1 MALNPRQMLGL
12 GNTRPS
18 MQYQQLNQAFQSD
31 PRRILGQTLMGQG
44 TSSAPVRTPL
54 EGLGRLSSA
63 LVGAYLQRKA
73 GDEAVSREDKA
84 RDALLAS
91 LPANAS
97 PVLRG
102 MVDNN
107 PSGLQTA
114 MATQALQPTS
124 TLKTQELPGAPGAVV
139 VGTESTSPFGGTT
152 FTPSS
157 VYKPTKPADSFR
169 PLNASEITQY
179 GLSDDEAQGLQIN
192 EVTNRLVGRQG
203 AAPTVNINQEAAK
216 AGETEFAKGIAKS
229 QVAQLTKLTEQA
241 NLAAENEDAINSILT
256 LYNRTESEG
265 FDINE
270 LTGPGTEFKLNLK
283 TSAASIGGLFG
294 IDLDDIGFDVDQI
307 TDQQTL
313 KASFNKLSLAMTK
326 MLKGAISEKELRIA
340 SEATAN
346 FGNTPEANRMILL
359 TQTAAAAKAR
369 AVEGEAFRYIEANGN
384 LGKGKIDGKTY
395 NSFSQYKREFVNQ
408 DKEFIVKQVVPEIKS
423 MAEMKALVKIS
434 GGLNNLS
441 DETVA
446 LMDERLAQLQ

>member
-1 MALNPRQMLGL
+1 MVDARSMLGL

-44 TSSAPVRTPL
+44 ASSAPVRTPL
-54 EGLGRLSSA
+54 QGIGRLSSA
-63 LVGAYLQRKA
+63 LVAAYLQRKA
-73 GDEAVSREDKA
+73 GDAQVEREGEMTNQIMGMLGPNVAPGVRAAVA
-84 RDALLAS
+84 ANPAAAMPALL
-91 LPANAS
+91 NA
-97 PVLRG
+97 
-102 MVDNN
+102 
-107 PSGLQTA
+107 QFA
-114 MATQALQPTS
+114 PTS
-124 TLKTQELPGAPGAVV
+124 ALKTQELPGAPGAVV
-139 VGTESTSPFGGTT
+139 VGTESTSPFGGTN

-157 VYKPTKPADSFR
+157 VYKPSNPADSFR
-169 PLNASEITQY
+169 PLTASEITQY

-203 AAPTVNINQEAAK
+203 AAPTVNINQEAAT

-229 QVAQLTKLTEQA
+229 QVAQLDKLTEQA

-294 IDLDDIGFDVDQI
+294 IDLEDIGFDVDQI

-326 MLKGAISEKELRIA
+326 VLKGAISEKELRIA

-359 TQTAAAAKAR
+359 TQKAAAAKAR

-434 GGLNNLS
+434 GGIDNLS
-441 DETVA
+441 DETIA